1 MRMKTLYKF
10 PLILVTALAAMAEAV
25 YGQPPNEVV
34 SDSSQNTAMGT
45 GALSDMA
52 TGVDNTAAGYKALG
66 DGTAGNRNTAFG
78 ASALQYNAG
87 GGNTASGFMALHMN
101 TSGGSNTATGY
112 DALGG
117 NTTGIENTASGYEAL
132 LNNTTGSYNTA
143 TGHGALGG
151 STTGSYN
158 TAQGRYALSSNT
170 TGNGN
175 AVVGAAVLK
184 RNTIGS
190 NNTAAGMM
198 ALSNNTS
205 GDSNIAIGVSAGVN
219 LTTGS
224 NNIDIGNMGIA
235 GEANTIRIG
244 TTATQKAMFIA
255 GIYNIPVT
263 GSAVVVNSNGQL
275 GVTVS
280 SERFKTTIA
289 PMGANSGKLQQLR
302 PVTFHLKTDPR
313 GALQYGLIAEEV
325 AKVYPELVIRDG
337 SGRIDG
343 VRYDELAPI
352 LLSEVQQQQRK
363 IAAQDERIA
372 AQEAQL
378 RTLHQQQA
386 ELKDLNQATQ
396 TALRKL
402 QAKDEFVAQ
411 R

>member
-132 LNNTTGSYNTA
+132 LNN
-143 TGHGALGG
+143 
-151 STTGSYN
+151 TTGSYN

-363 IAAQDERIA
+363 MAAQDERIA

>member
-1 MRMKTLYKF
+1 MKTLYKF
-10 PLILVTALAAMAEAV
+10 SLIFVTALAAMAESV

-66 DGTAGNRNTAFG
+66 DGPAGNRNTAFG
-78 ASALQYNAG
+78 ASALQYNTG

-112 DALGG
+112 DALAA
-117 NTTGIENTASGYEAL
+117 NTTGIENTASGYQAL
-132 LNNTTGSYNTA
+132 LTNTTGSYNTA

-151 STTGSYN
+151 STTGSSN
-158 TAQGRYALSSNT
+158 TAQGRYALSNNT

-175 AVVGAAVLK
+175 AVVGAGALK
-184 RNTIGS
+184 SNTIGS
-190 NNTAAGMM
+190 NNTAAGIM

-224 NNIDIGNMGIA
+224 NNIDIGNVGIA
-235 GEANTIRIG
+235 GEANTVRIG
-244 TTATQKAMFIA
+244 TMATQKAMFIA
-255 GIYNIPVT
+255 GIYNTSVT

-280 SERFKTTIA
+280 AERFKTAIA
-289 PMGANSGKLQQLR
+289 PMGSNTAKLGQLR
-302 PVTFHLKTDPR
+302 PVTFHLKTDPQ

-325 AKVYPELVIRDG
+325 AKVYPDLVIRDG

-343 VRYDELAPI
+343 VRYDELAPM
-352 LLSEVQQQQRK
+352 LLNEAQQQKHK
-363 IAAQDERIA
+363 IDAQAAEIRD
-372 AQEAQL
+372 L
-378 RTLHQQQA
+378 KQQQKIVGEMQKQLA
-386 ELKDLNQATQ
+386 EMHA
-396 TALRKL
+396 ALLKL
-402 QAKDEFVAQ
+402 QPKNEFVAQ

>member
-280 SERFKTTIA
+280 SERFKTAIA
-289 PMGANSGKLQQLR
+289 PMGSNSGKLQQLR
-302 PVTFHLKTDPR
+302 PVTFHLKSDPK

-325 AKVYPELVIRDG
+325 AKVYPDLVIRDG
-337 SGRIDG
+337 AGRIDG
-343 VRYDELAPI
+343 VRYDELAPM
-352 LLSEVQQQQRK
+352 LLNEMQRQRTQMTETIDAQAAEIRDLKKQQRQF
-363 IAAQDERIA
+363 ATQAE
-372 AQEAQL
+372 QL
-378 RTLHQQQA
+378 RDMQRQLAVMQA
-386 ELKDLNQATQ
+386 AF
-396 TALRKL
+396 AKL
-402 QAKDEFVAQ
+402 Q
-411 R
+411 